1 MECNET
7 DLCELIG
14 ISWLKIILLKNY
26 LMYLASS
33 LLTRQETANE
43 AYREFT
49 EWVIS
54 QQQGTIEI
62 LYQILIT

>member
-1 MECNET
+1 
-7 DLCELIG
+7 
-14 ISWLKIILLKNY
+14 
-26 LMYLASS
+26 MYLASS
-33 LLTRQETANE
+33 LLTQQETANE